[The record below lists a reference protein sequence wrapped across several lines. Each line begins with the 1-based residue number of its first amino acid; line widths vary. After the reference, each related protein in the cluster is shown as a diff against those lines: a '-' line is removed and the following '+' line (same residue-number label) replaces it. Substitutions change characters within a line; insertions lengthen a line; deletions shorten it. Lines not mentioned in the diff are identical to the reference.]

1 MNERCGWCSSET
13 SKVYHTGYCPQVK
26 AIEYYPDGSVK
37 RVEFHSHQST
47 ITMDPRVPF
56 TIGND
61 LSILPNT

>member
-13 SKVYHTGYCPQVK
+13 IKVYHT
-26 AIEYYPDGSVK
+26 EYYPDGSVK

-47 ITMDPRVPF
+47 ITMDPRVRF